1 MNAIN
6 VQHVTK
12 QYKNGVK
19 ALNGLNLKVDRGEIF
34 SLLGQNGSGKS
45 SLINILTTYL
55 PKTSG
60 TITILE
66 KDIDQDP
73 CSIRKQIA
81 CVAQQTS
88 IDTHLSME
96 ENMLFQ
102 ARLYKVNGGTAKKRM
117 NDLIS
122 CFELD
127 YYRKHPVSSFSGGV
141 KRRLDIAMNMM
152 SHPKILFLDEPTVG
166 MDIQSRMAMWEM
178 MQKIRDDFGVTIFLT
193 THYLEEADQ
202 LSNTICLMKDGR
214 ELVQA
219 SPHELRQYMHQDIVR
234 IGFAKIEQAKA
245 CATQL
250 QKCKP
255 VITEEHFVIVGAN
268 NSQEELRT
276 VNSWLLEHNIPFTG
290 IEIGQPSLDEV
301 FIYLTKD
308 GEEVSR

>member
-1 MNAIN
+1 MNAIK

-60 TITILE
+60 AITILE

-81 CVAQQTS
+81 CVAQRTS

-102 ARLYKVNGGTAKKRM
+102 ARLYKVNGDTAKKRM

-122 CFELD
+122 CFELEH
-127 YYRKHPVSSFSGGV
+127 YRKHPVASFSGGV

-166 MDIQSRMAMWEM
+166 MDIQSRMAMWKM
-178 MQKIRDDFGVTIFLT
+178 MKKIRDDFGVTIFLT

-214 ELVQA
+214 EIVQA

-250 QKCKP
+250 RKFKP

-301 FIYLTKD
+301 FIHLTKD